1 MANLRL
7 NDEIFGDLLP
17 YIREDNVTDI
27 NWNGSALWLNDLKKG
42 RYCVE
47 NFKLDDKFIDQFT
60 ARLSNLMN
68 SPFNKTAPLLEA
80 ETDGLRVS
88 IIHESVAPTG
98 RSISIR
104 KTPAIRRLN
113 KQKMKETDYCPDI
126 INNFLEN
133 CVKARLNMVVCG
145 LPGTGKTELLK
156 ALTAYVPGNQRVITI
171 EDNLEIR
178 YAEIN
183 PGKDCVSLK
192 VDKDFDYT
200 AAIKACLRQ
209 LPDWIMVAEA
219 RSTEVKYLLE
229 SMSTGTNCLTTLHT
243 DSVLKIPARIKNM
256 LPEVNEQIENNI
268 YSYINVGI
276 QVRSYITD
284 AGITR
289 RIAEVALF
297 SGANE
302 KNKEYLLYDYEDG
315 GVVDLSIPKDIMY
328 KFRMAGIYNP
338 FKPYSIQASLKD
350 KYPKHHTKQK

>member
-1 MANLRL
+1 MADLKL

-17 YIREDNVTDI
+17 YIKADNVTDI

-42 RYCVE
+42 RYCVKD
-47 NFKLDDKFIDQFT
+47 FKLDEKFIDQFT

-113 KQKMKETDYCPDI
+113 KQKMKETDYCPDM

-156 ALTAYVPGNQRVITI
+156 ALTAYVPANQRVITI

-192 VDKDFDYT
+192 VDKDFNYT
-200 AAIKACLRQ
+200 QAIKACLRQ

-219 RSTEVKYLLE
+219 RSVEVKYLLE

-256 LPEVNEQIENNI
+256 LPEVNKQIENNI
-268 YSYINVGI
+268 FSYINVGI
-276 QVRSYITD
+276 QVRSYVSD
-284 AGITR
+284 DGIQR

-302 KNKEYLLYDYEDG
+302 KNRMFLLYDYENG
-315 GVVDLSIPKDIMY
+315 GVVDLSIPVDLMN
-328 KFRMAGIYNP
+328 KFHMAGIYNP
-338 FKPYSIQASLKD
+338 FKPYNIQETLKD
-350 KYPKHHTKQK
+350 KYEKQKHHK

>member
-1 MANLRL
+1 MANLKL
-7 NDEIFGDLLP
+7 NDEIFGELLP
-17 YIREDNVTDI
+17 YIKSDTTTDI
-27 NWNGSALWLNDLKKG
+27 NWNGMTLWLNDLKKG

-47 NFKLDDKFIDQFT
+47 GFVLSDKFVDQFS

-68 SPFNKTAPLLEA
+68 APFNKHAPLLEA

-88 IIHESVAPTG
+88 ILHESVTPTG

-113 KQKMKETDYCPDI
+113 KHKMKETEYCPDI

-133 CVKARLNMVVCG
+133 AVHARLNMVVCG

-156 ALTAYVPGNQRVITI
+156 ALTAYIPGNQRVITI

-178 YAEIN
+178 YADIN

-192 VDKDFDYT
+192 VDKDFTYVN
-200 AAIKACLRQ
+200 AIKACLRQ

-219 RSTEVKYLLE
+219 RSTEVQYLLE
-229 SMSTGTNCLTTLHT
+229 SMSTSTNCLTTLHT
-243 DSVLKIPARIKNM
+243 DSVLKIPARIQNM
-256 LPEVNEQIENNI
+256 LEEVNPQVVNNI

-276 QVRSYITD
+276 QVRSYITEE
-284 AGITR
+284 GITR

-297 SGANE
+297 NGSNGV
-302 KNKEYLLYDYEDG
+302 NKEYLLYDYENG
-315 GVVDLSIPKDIMY
+315 GIVELNIPKDIMN
-328 KFRMAGIYNP
+328 KFRMAKIYNP
-338 FKPYSIQASLKD
+338 FKPYNIQHTLKD
-350 KYPKHHTKQK
+350 KYTKK

>member
-1 MANLRL
+1 
-7 NDEIFGDLLP
+7 
-17 YIREDNVTDI
+17 
-27 NWNGSALWLNDLKKG
+27 
-42 RYCVE
+42 
-47 NFKLDDKFIDQFT
+47 
-60 ARLSNLMN
+60 
-68 SPFNKTAPLLEA
+68 
-80 ETDGLRVS
+80 
-88 IIHESVAPTG
+88 
-98 RSISIR
+98 
-104 KTPAIRRLN
+104 
-113 KQKMKETDYCPDI
+113 
-126 INNFLEN
+126 
-133 CVKARLNMVVCG
+133 MVVCG

-156 ALTAYVPGNQRVITI
+156 ALTAYVPANQRAITI

-178 YAEIN
+178 YSEIN

-276 QVRSYITD
+276 QVRSYIND
-284 AGITR
+284 DGITR

-302 KNKEYLLYDYEDG
+302 KNKMYLLYDYEDG
-315 GVVDLSIPKDIMY
+315 GIVDLSIPKDIMY

-338 FKPYSIQASLKD
+338 FKPYSIQSTLKD
-350 KYPKHHTKQK
+350 KYSKKHSVK

>member
-7 NDEIFGDLLP
+7 NDEIFGELLP
-17 YIREDNVTDI
+17 YIKEDNVTDI
-27 NWNGSALWLNDLKKG
+27 NWNGSALWLNDLNKG

-68 SPFNKTAPLLEA
+68 SPFNKTSPLLEA

-88 IIHESVAPTG
+88 IIHESVA
-98 RSISIR
+98 
-104 KTPAIRRLN
+104 AIRRLN
-113 KQKMKETDYCPDI
+113 KQKMKETDYCPDM

-133 CVKARLNMVVCG
+133 CVKARLNIVVCG

-156 ALTAYVPGNQRVITI
+156 ALTAYVPANQRAITI

-178 YAEIN
+178 YSEIN

-256 LPEVNEQIENNI
+256 LPEVNDQIENNI

-276 QVRSYITD
+276 QVRSYINED
-284 AGITR
+284 GITR

-302 KNKEYLLYDYEDG
+302 KNKMYLLYDYEDG

-328 KFRMAGIYNP
+328 KFRIAGIYNP
-338 FKPYSIQASLKD
+338 FKPYSIQSKLKD
-350 KYPKHHTKQK
+350 EYKKKHTKK